1 MTVTVVATIVA
12 RPEMRE
18 ELYHLLAAQ
27 VAPTRAEVGCLNYDF
42 HVDATDPCI
51 FVFYENWR
59 SEADLG
65 AHMAMLHLKPLLEQA
80 ERLVAK
86 PIEVRRLIMISKEV

>member
-1 MTVTVVATIVA
+1 MTVTVIGTIVA

-18 ELYHLLAAQ
+18 ELYHLLVAQ
-27 VAPTRAEVGCLNYDF
+27 VAPTRAEPGCLNYDF

-59 SEADLG
+59 SEADFG
-65 AHMAMLHLKPLLEQA
+65 VHMAMPHLKPLLDQA

-86 PIEVRRLIMISKEV
+86 PIEVRRLIMISKEA

>member
-1 MTVTVVATIVA
+1 MTVTFIGTIAA
-12 RPEMRE
+12 RPETRE

-27 VAPTRAEVGCLNYDF
+27 VAPTRVEPGCLNYDF

-59 SEADLG
+59 SEADFS
-65 AHMAMLHLKPLLEQA
+65 AHMAMPHLKPLLDQA
-80 ERLVAK
+80 ERLVAR
-86 PIEVRRLIMISKEV
+86 PIEVRRLIMIGKGA